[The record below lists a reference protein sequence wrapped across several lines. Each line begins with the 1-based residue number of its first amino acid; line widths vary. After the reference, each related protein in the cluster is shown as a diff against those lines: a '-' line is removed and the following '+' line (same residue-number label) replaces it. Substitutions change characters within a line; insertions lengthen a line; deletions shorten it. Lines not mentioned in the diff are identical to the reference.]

1 MDYGQEVIYCRCGW
15 SGLDSKHD
23 IDFLSH
29 VKVERGGDHCICS
42 QNEWELLK
50 EIRSLRERL
59 SQQSALLNIYEGQ
72 LAARAQT
79 AGGAASERRMN
90 RRRHAQRP

>member
-29 VKVERGGDHCICS
+29 VNVDRGGDHCICS
-42 QNEWELLK
+42 QTEWELRR
-50 EIRSLRERL
+50 EIRNLRERL
-59 SQQSALLNIYEGQ
+59 SQTSALLNIYE
-72 LAARAQT
+72 RAPTQT
-79 AGGAASERRMN
+79 ERRMH
-90 RRRHAQRP
+90 RRRHAQRDREI